1 MWRVR
6 CGVVYE
12 GSYLPVTT
20 TAVDFC
26 TICLLGRPLPSE
38 SGPSRDV
45 ELEEYRASPKTSRPA
60 QRYVL
65 AKPARGQMRP
75 DCEAK
80 PARFQSR
87 TWQSAE

>member
-45 ELEEYRASPKTSRPA
+45 ELEEYRASPKISRPA
-60 QRYVL
+60 QRYVF
-65 AKPARGQMRP
+65 AKPRAARLRS
-75 DCEAK
+75 EASSVSVQNVAK
-80 PARFQSR
+80 R
-87 TWQSAE
+87 